1 MSTRSC
7 EACGTANQP
16 QAVFCMTCGSPLDAT
31 VSTSSTSVT
40 GLLTTGQLLDGRYR
54 ILTQVGRGGFAAVY
68 KAEDMQL
75 RRQVAVKE
83 MSQSGLSPKE
93 RGQAI
98 EDFKREARLL
108 ANLMHPHLPHIY
120 DHFMEGGHWY
130 LIMDFIEGE
139 TLEDYVLRQ
148 PGQRL
153 SLKDTLAIGLELC
166 SVLDYLHHCQPP
178 IIFRD
183 LKPANIMCTP
193 AKQLYLIDFGIARHF
208 KPGQI
213 KDTVPFGSP
222 GYAAPEQYGKSQTTP
237 RSDIY
242 SLGVL
247 LHYLLSGE
255 DPSEKPFFLSPLH
268 LYGSPELAEL
278 EDLIRHMI
286 QLDPEKRPASIAEV
300 QARLQAIT
308 TSRPE
313 KRIFTLPEAKTA
325 FPEQASER
333 SHPGQEQVLQPPE
346 PPAAGQERRVQPP
359 ENPSRRKMLIGG
371 LITGAALTTGIATFF
386 VLHSADHSVTTVPV
400 LSPQTPAAQPTSVA
414 PASPFADVMFGFD
427 AQHTGF
433 NPHEHMLNATNVSR
447 LADLWTL
454 QQLDTDFLFSPI
466 VSGNTVYFGSYKG
479 RVYAYDAGSGNARW
493 VSEEYKTTSSD
504 SRSTPA
510 VVNGLVYTCLREV
523 GVYAFDA
530 NTGQRRWFSP
540 TTDALGSSPIV
551 AHGLVYVA
559 GYTHVYAFDA
569 ATGNLR
575 WTSSPTGTSFSTSPA
590 VANGIVYVCTSGNGA
605 GTGQIAAF
613 DAMSGQLRWLSQPIS
628 GGVDANGS
636 PTVAYGLVYIGAP
649 GGLAA
654 FDAQKGY
661 LRWRASPFKNFTT
674 GSTAVVANDL
684 VYLSI
689 DPVYAFD
696 AMTGKIRWISNTSGS
711 YNGNTPQIANGVLY
725 VSGVSTSQTWIY
737 AIDATTGRLLWT
749 SPVMSGQSFNTPAVS
764 NGKLYYVHAEYVNHQ
779 MYAFH
784 LPD

>member
-7 EACGTANQP
+7 EACGTVNQP

-31 VSTSSTSVT
+31 VSTSSASVT

-98 EDFKREARLL
+98 EDFKREARML
-108 ANLMHPHLPHIY
+108 ANLMHPHLSHIY
-120 DHFMEGGHWY
+120 DHFSQGGHWY
-130 LIMDFIEGE
+130 LVMDFIEGE

-148 PGQRL
+148 PDHRL
-153 SLKDTLAIGLELC
+153 SLKETLAIGLELC

-193 AKQLYLIDFGIARHF
+193 AKQVYLIDFGIARHF

-222 GYAAPEQYGKSQTTP
+222 GYAAPEQYGKAQTTP

-255 DPSEKPFFLSPLH
+255 DPSERPFFLSPLRI
-268 LYGSPELAEL
+268 YGSRELTNL
-278 EDLIRHMI
+278 EDLLHHMTR
-286 QLDPEKRPASIAEV
+286 LDQENRPANIAEV
-300 QARLQAIT
+300 QARLQILAT
-308 TSRPE
+308 RRPE
-313 KRIFTLPEAKTA
+313 KRIFTVPDTQTDAPERVR
-325 FPEQASER
+325 ER
-333 SHPGQEQVLQPPE
+333 YSSGQELLPPE
-346 PPAAGQERRVQPP
+346 TSSPRRERILEKP
-359 ENPSRRKMLIGG
+359 ENPSRRKVLIGS
-371 LITGAALTTGIATFF
+371 LLTGAAVTAGVGTFLA
-386 VLHSADHSVTTVPV
+386 LHSTSHNFTVV
-400 LSPQTPAAQPTSVA
+400 PARKAQPPSSVA
-414 PASPFADVMFGFD
+414 GSSFPDVMFGFD

-433 NPHEHMLNATNVSR
+433 NTHEHTLNVTNVSR
-447 LADLWTL
+447 LSEWWSP
-454 QQLDTDFLFSPI
+454 QQLEADFFFSPI
-466 VSGNTVYFGSYKG
+466 ISGNTIYVGSYKG
-479 RVYAYDAGSGNARW
+479 PVYAFDAGSGKLRW
-493 VSEEYKTTSSD
+493 VSEEYRTTNTGGN
-504 SRSTPA
+504 STPA
-510 VVNGLVYTCLREV
+510 VVNGVVYICLQQE
-523 GVYAFDA
+523 GVYALDA
-530 NTGQRRWFSP
+530 TTGHRRWFSP
-540 TTDALGSSPIV
+540 TTDTLGSSLVV
-551 AHGLVYVA
+551 ANGLVYIT
-559 GYTHVYAFDA
+559 GYTHIYAFDA
-569 ATGNLR
+569 TTGNLR
-575 WTSSPTGTSFSTSPA
+575 WTSSSTGTSFSASPV
-590 VANGIVYVCTSGNGA
+590 VANGLVYVCVNRNTP

-613 DAMSGQLRWLSQPIS
+613 DAMSGKLRWLSEPIS
-628 GGVDANGS
+628 GGVDLNAS
-636 PTVAYGLVYIGAP
+636 PTVANGMVYIGAP

-654 FDAQKGY
+654 FDAQKGF
-661 LRWRASPFKNFTT
+661 LRWRTSPAKDFTS

-696 AMTGKIRWISNTSGS
+696 ALTGKIRWISNTSGS

-725 VSGVSTSQTWIY
+725 VSGVSTSQTWMY